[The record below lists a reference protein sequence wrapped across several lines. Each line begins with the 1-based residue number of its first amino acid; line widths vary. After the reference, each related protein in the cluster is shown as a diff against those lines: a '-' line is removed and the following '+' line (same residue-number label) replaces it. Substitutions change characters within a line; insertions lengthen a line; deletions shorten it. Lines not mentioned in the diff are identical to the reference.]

1 MSELVSIIIPVFN
14 RDKMVEGTVT
24 SILNQSYKNW
34 ECIIVDDHSS
44 DRTFQIIEKLRE
56 NDGRIILRKRP
67 TNLNKGACSCRNYGL
82 SIAKGSFINFL
93 DSDDKISP
101 DFIQEKVNVFKQNE
115 DLQMVISVSEINNS
129 IDNTRRIETR
139 TLHSNNILTD
149 YIVRKR
155 SWYIHDPM
163 IRHGF
168 LESNHKFDET
178 LLGGQD
184 RDFFIKVLTQKPM
197 VHFLSTVLAT
207 YNRHEN
213 SISRSIYSTSDQNA
227 IINASIY
234 KSLIKQIQ
242 LLMDYGL
249 FNSELQK
256 FYFHELIKKLPAIIR
271 TKGSIFRFYK
281 SLFRITKL
289 DIDYLFGWFKVI
301 LAQISF
307 FIFNKGERLLR

>member
-14 RDKMVEGTVT
+14 RDKMIEGTVV

-44 DRTFQIIEKLRE
+44 DQTFQILEKLAE
-56 NDGRIILRKRP
+56 DDKRIILKKRP
-67 TNLNKGACSCRNYGL
+67 INLNKGACSCRNYGL
-82 SIAKGSFINFL
+82 SIASGSFINFL

-101 DFIQEKVNVFKQNE
+101 DFIQEKVNAFKQNE
-115 DLQMVISVSEINNS
+115 EIQLVISVSEINNT
-129 IDNTRRIETR
+129 IDNTRKIETR
-139 TLHSNNILTD
+139 TRHSNNILTD

-168 LESNHKFDET
+168 LGSNYKFDET

-184 RDFFIKVLTQKPM
+184 RDFFIKVLTQKPK

-227 IINASIY
+227 IINTSIY

-242 LLMDYGL
+242 LLMDNGL
-249 FNSELQK
+249 FNGELQK
-256 FYFHELIKKLPAIIR
+256 FYFNEVIKKLPAIIK
-271 TKGSIFRFYK
+271 TKGSLFTFYK

-289 DIDYLFGWFKVI
+289 DVNYLNGWFKVI
-301 LAQISF
+301 VAQISF
-307 FIFNKGERLLR
+307 LIFNKGERLLR